1 MTPSIA
7 ASWSA
12 SANTMCGDLPPSSS
26 ATGISFSAAAWA
38 MARPLAVPPVN
49 DTMRTPGCSTRR
61 RPTVEPRPVITL
73 RMPGGRPASSAM
85 RPSARAGEEVTSD
98 GLRIT
103 ALPAASAGATFCASI
118 VSGEFHG
125 VMATTTP

>member
-1 MTPSIA
+1 
-7 ASWSA
+7 
-12 SANTMCGDLPPSSS
+12 
-26 ATGISFSAAAWA
+26 

-61 RPTVEPRPVITL
+61 RPTVDPSPVTTL
-73 RMPGGRPASSAM
+73 RMPGGKPASRAM
-85 RPSARAGEEVTSD
+85 RPSANAGDEVTSE
-98 GLRIT
+98 GLRMT

-125 VMATTTP
+125 VIATTTPYGS